1 MLKTTETEIL
11 DCKDIEFKAVKS
23 LTIENTSS
31 ENVTVSVGYKVG
43 SFVNIL
49 FDNVVTAS
57 EKLELIQENEILH
70 LEENCFL
77 VGTASKENA
86 IEIKVVENG

>member
-49 FDNVVTAS
+49 FDNVVTAN
-57 EKLELIQENEILH
+57 EKLELIKENEILH
-70 LEENCFL
+70 LEENCSL
-77 VGTASKENA
+77 VGIASKENA